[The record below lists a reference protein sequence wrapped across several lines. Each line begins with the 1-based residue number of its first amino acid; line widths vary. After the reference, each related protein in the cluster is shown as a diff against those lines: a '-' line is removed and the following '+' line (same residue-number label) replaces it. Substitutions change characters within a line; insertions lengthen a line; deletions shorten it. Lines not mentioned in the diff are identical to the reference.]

1 MINYIEI
8 LKINVVDV
16 VVRKYNLIILW
27 LNFIIVFLINFYW
40 YVVLKVLFNVNI
52 LLFLLLIFCYVVG
65 VICKLIKM
73 IDIFLNGWI
82 LMVYVFIK

>member
-1 MINYIEI
+1 M
-8 LKINVVDV
+8 KINVVDV

>member
-1 MINYIEI
+1 M
-8 LKINVVDV
+8 KINVVDV

-52 LLFLLLIFCYVVG
+52 LLFLLLIFYYVVG

>member
-1 MINYIEI
+1 M
-8 LKINVVDV
+8 KINVVDV

-52 LLFLLLIFCYVVG
+52 LLFLLLIFCCVVG

>member
-1 MINYIEI
+1 M
-8 LKINVVDV
+8 KINVVDV

-52 LLFLLLIFCYVVG
+52 LIFLLLIFCYVVG